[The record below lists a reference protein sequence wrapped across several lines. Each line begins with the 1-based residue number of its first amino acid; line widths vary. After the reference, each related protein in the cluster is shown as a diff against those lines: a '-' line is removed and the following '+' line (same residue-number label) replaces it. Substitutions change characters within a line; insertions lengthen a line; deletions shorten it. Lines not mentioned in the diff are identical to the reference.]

1 MKEYI
6 HFGSPEFD
14 KSKFRPVVNSNGY
27 FANKPLYGTGLW
39 ASPVGAEWGWG
50 NFCRQENFYVE
61 NLRCSFRF
69 TLKKGARVLH
79 IREMYDLVNN
89 PHISLNWHDVAT
101 FDYETLAK
109 EYDAIEFHFSES
121 YDTYFPMYG
130 WDCDSIVI
138 LNPDIVNTKKVRHSR
153 RRRHD

>member
-1 MKEYI
+1 MKEQYI

-14 KSKFRPVVNSNGY
+14 KSKFRPVANSNGY

-50 NFCRQENFYVE
+50 NFCRSEDFHVD

-69 TLKKGARVLH
+69 TLKKGARVMH
-79 IREMYDLVNN
+79 IREIDDLVN
-89 PHISLNWHDVAT
+89 PHISLNGYNVAT
-101 FDYETLAK
+101 FDFEALAK
-109 EYDAIEFHFSES
+109 EYDAIEFHYSES
-121 YDTYFPMYG
+121 YDTYYPMYG

-138 LNPDIVNTKKVRHSR
+138 LSPDVVNTKKHIR
-153 RRRHD
+153 RYKSLK